1 MKELKFERLDE
12 INLIWGRI
20 CEKVGDRF
28 WSIEVVISTS
38 NSLSL
43 EMRTESS

>member
-1 MKELKFERLDE
+1 MKELKFERFDE

-28 WSIEVVISTS
+28 WSIEVVI
-38 NSLSL
+38 
-43 EMRTESS
+43 